1 MVTRAKV
8 EAAVKRVAVAT
19 DAALV
24 KAGDAAKRRQR
35 GRALKAALK
44 TTAKA
49 AAIAATTA
57 ATVLAA
63 RAALRARRRRK
74 ASTTT

>member
-1 MVTRAKV
+1 MVTRKKV
-8 EAAVKRVAVAT
+8 KAAVKRVAVAA

-44 TTAKA
+44 TAAKA
-49 AAIAATTA
+49 TAIAATTA
-57 ATVLAA
+57 ATILAA
-63 RAALRARRRRK
+63 RAATRARRRRGTP
-74 ASTTT
+74 ATP

>member
-1 MVTRAKV
+1 MVTKKKM
-8 EAAVKRVAVAT
+8 EAAVKRVAVAA

-24 KAGDAAKRRQR
+24 KAGNAAKRRQR

-57 ATVLAA
+57 ATILAA
-63 RAALRARRRRK
+63 RAAARARRRRGVP
-74 ASTTT
+74 ATP

>member
-1 MVTRAKV
+1 MVTRKKL
-8 EAAVKRVAVAT
+8 ESAVKRVAIAT

-44 TTAKA
+44 TA
-49 AAIAATTA
+49 AQATAIAATTA
-57 ATVLAA
+57 AAILAA
-63 RAALRARRRRK
+63 RAATRARRRRG
-74 ASTTT
+74 APATR